1 MRKSRRR
8 KRRRRTRRKT
18 TRRRRTRRER
28 KTRTRTT
35 TTTTTT
41 SSSLASSSSLPSI
54 TTTTT
59 RIQLVEGSKAW
70 KTLSPKIQRLTDT
83 NTFRSHLKTFFVW
96 TPFNCAAFTAAGL
109 WGINDGQI
117 VLCITMCWKL
127 VVVSAW
133 HGNLALLWIAL
144 TKRANFIDSVRRF
157 TRHITRSDI
166 FWPRARNTCPQCI
179 IILKCLRQIPRLKS
193 FAHLCS
199 VNIRRTA
206 FYVIQHYFANW
217 PAQLYS

>member
-59 RIQLVEGSKAW
+59 RIQLVRGSKAW

-83 NTFRSHLKTFFVW
+83 LSEATCKPFLFEHHLT
-96 TPFNCAAFTAAGL
+96 
-109 WGINDGQI
+109 
-117 VLCITMCWKL
+117 
-127 VVVSAW
+127 
-133 HGNLALLWIAL
+133 
-144 TKRANFIDSVRRF
+144 
-157 TRHITRSDI
+157 
-166 FWPRARNTCPQCI
+166 
-179 IILKCLRQIPRLKS
+179 
-193 FAHLCS
+193 
-199 VNIRRTA
+199 
-206 FYVIQHYFANW
+206 
-217 PAQLYS
+217 AQLLPPLVSEVSMMDRLYYVLLCVGSSSSFRPGMAISRFCESP